1 MERCTLRNPLFCVM
15 ILASMAVLILA
26 ITGFLA
32 PHINPNDNILFNYA
46 ALGLPFTLLA
56 ALALI
61 VYFAFKRSWFFLISL
76 SAIILNFQFITSNF
90 SVGRIF
96 NDASSAEGLN
106 LKVATY
112 NVHSFNILNDFIPIN
127 DIADYINNE
136 GVDILC
142 MQEYAPHF
150 MYSNEEARKAFG
162 YFDHLTIREST
173 MSKIGLVIYSRFP
186 IKATGIINFPNSANG
201 AIWADVSISDSQI
214 VRIINIHMQTTGLKN
229 VLHLGILGS
238 AMNLSDNAMIRAR
251 QVQLVRNL
259 IDTTKHPVILAGDF
273 NDLPSTYTFRTL
285 KGELRDNFIYG
296 GLGVA
301 GTYKGKLSFLRID
314 NILSSKSLKC
324 TKYYSDRKEW
334 SDHNPVIA
342 EFTLER

>member
-1 MERCTLRNPLFCVM
+1 MERCTPRRPFFCVM
-15 ILASMAVLILA
+15 ILTSMAVLILA
-26 ITGFLA
+26 IMGFLA
-32 PHINPNDNILFNYA
+32 ARVDPNDNTIFIYA
-46 ALGLPFTLLA
+46 ALGLPFTLLFA
-56 ALALI
+56 FVLI
-61 VYFAFKRSWFFLISL
+61 IYFAFKRSLYFLISL
-76 SAIILNFQFITSNF
+76 IAIIINFQFLTHNF

-96 NDASSAEGLN
+96 NGKPSADSHKI
-106 LKVATY
+106 KVSTY
-112 NVHSFNILNDFIPIN
+112 NVHSFNLQKDYIPIN

-136 GVDILC
+136 NVDILC
-142 MQEYAPHF
+142 MQEYTPNL
-150 MYSNEEARKAFG
+150 YSDEETRSAFG
-162 YFDHLTIREST
+162 NFDYMAIRKYS
-173 MSKIGLVIYSRFP
+173 MSEIGLVIYSKFP
-186 IKATGIINFPNSANG
+186 IIASGILNFHNTANG
-201 AIWADVSISDSQI
+201 AIWADVSISDNQI
-214 VRIINIHMQTTGLKN
+214 VRVINVHMQTTGLKN

-259 IDTTKHPVILAGDF
+259 IDTTKYPVILAGDF

-285 KGELRDNFIYG
+285 KGKLRDNFIYG
-296 GLGVA
+296 GLGTA

-342 EFTLER
+342 EFALER